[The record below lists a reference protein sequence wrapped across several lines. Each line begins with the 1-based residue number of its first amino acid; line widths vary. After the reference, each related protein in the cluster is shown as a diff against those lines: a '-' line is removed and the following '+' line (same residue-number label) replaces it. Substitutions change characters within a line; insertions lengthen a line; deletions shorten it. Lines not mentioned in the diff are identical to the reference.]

1 MSDRD
6 HGPERDRGPEGE
18 RDHGPDPANDLALAY
33 RSGRTELLP
42 ALFEALRPV
51 LQPTLRRYRVN
62 ARSLPASLEPEDLV
76 QQTWLILD
84 GLARR
89 WDPAGGDF
97 GAYVRT
103 TFPWALWRYVQYQS
117 PGRRA
122 RAVRVDNVQ
131 HQDLLDRFG
140 DRPGTDGRTWD
151 EQLIAAELLDELDP
165 IERQAFLLHRVA
177 ERSLPEVGQALRL
190 TSIGAFRTYHRALDR
205 LRLRAGLEI
214 DAVDDDGYAE
224 RQPDDRFGTPAGGLP
239 SEVGSVPSSG
249 RGPLER
255 LVDALHAGTGP
266 DGRLPGRGPVCA
278 QAGLS
283 EVRFARLMGL
293 LVERGCV
300 VDRSARRPGRLVH
313 ATPAETLAHL
323 ERARAEV

>member
-1 MSDRD
+1 LSDRD
-6 HGPERDRGPEGE
+6 L
-18 RDHGPDPANDLALAY
+18 GPDPANELALAY

-51 LQPTLRRYRVN
+51 LQPTLRRYKVN
-62 ARSLPASLEPEDLV
+62 GWSLPASLEPEDLV

-84 GLARR
+84 RLARR

-103 TFPWALWRYVQYQS
+103 TFPWALWRYIQYQS

-140 DRPGTDGRTWD
+140 DRPGTDGRVWD
-151 EQLIAAELLDELDP
+151 DQLIAAELLDELDP
-165 IERQAFLLHRVA
+165 IERRAFLLHRVE

-190 TSIGAFRTYHRALDR
+190 TSAGAYRTYRRALDR

-214 DAVDDDGYAE
+214 DAVDEAAPAGRRAG
-224 RQPDDRFGTPAGGLP
+224 DRFGQPAASPRGGATIAT
-239 SEVGSVPSSG
+239 VGG

-255 LVDALHAGTGP
+255 LVEVLHAGAGP

-323 ERARAEV
+323 DRARADE